1 MIPGSEILPTPS
13 QISTMKE
20 SSFTIKRVIV
30 ILLSLSFVIYSDQY
44 TKSIAV
50 KYLSALPS
58 IYCFSDTFILT
69 YIENSNGFLG
79 IAGAFP
85 WYLKF
90 FLLNICVPLVLLYA
104 LYYLFFKNH
113 LTLPHLVTLSI
124 ITAGGISNLLDR
136 IIHTGGVIDFMQ
148 LHIGPF
154 KSGIFNL
161 ADVYILG
168 GSFLLG
174 FILLRK

>member
-1 MIPGSEILPTPS
+1 MHSSPARVSTTRESPS
-13 QISTMKE
+13 ATE
-20 SSFTIKRVIV
+20 RALL
-30 ILLSLSFVIYSDQY
+30 ILLLLSFVIYSDQY

-50 KYLSALPS
+50 NYLSALPAIS
-58 IYCFSDTFILT
+58 CCSDTFILT

-79 IAGAFP
+79 ITSTYP

-90 FLLNICVPLVLLYA
+90 FLLNICVPLVLLYC
-104 LYYLFFKNH
+104 LCYLFLKNR
-113 LTLPHLVTLSI
+113 LSLPHLSTLSI

-136 IIHTGGVIDFMQ
+136 LIHNGSVIDFMQ

-154 KSGIFNL
+154 TSGIFNL

-174 FILLRK
+174 FILLKK